1 MNQIDLALDD
11 ENELVFKVTVEG
23 TSPAETSYRFLIE
36 GSDMSF
42 SFPGVS
48 HASGEVEISIP
59 PMGRLLREGEY
70 EGNLEVIVDDRIFT
84 PLRLIA
90 NFEKSVKVTAES
102 VTKKKM
108 SASASATLISGG
120 TRTQRPRI
128 VERDV
133 RQSPK
138 PAPPAVSP
146 ASSVVSPVK
155 PKASRLSESPED
167 VSNLSEPEI
176 RDLVRKLL
184 DSKK

>member
-102 VTKKKM
+102 VTKKKI
-108 SASASATLISGG
+108 STSASATLISGG

-138 PAPPAVSP
+138 PATPA
-146 ASSVVSPVK
+146 VSPVK

>member
-102 VTKKKM
+102 VTKKKIST
-108 SASASATLISGG
+108 SAFLA
-120 TRTQRPRI
+120 
-128 VERDV
+128 E
-133 RQSPK
+133 
-138 PAPPAVSP
+138 
-146 ASSVVSPVK
+146 
-155 PKASRLSESPED
+155 
-167 VSNLSEPEI
+167 
-176 RDLVRKLL
+176 LL
-184 DSKK
+184 FQCT